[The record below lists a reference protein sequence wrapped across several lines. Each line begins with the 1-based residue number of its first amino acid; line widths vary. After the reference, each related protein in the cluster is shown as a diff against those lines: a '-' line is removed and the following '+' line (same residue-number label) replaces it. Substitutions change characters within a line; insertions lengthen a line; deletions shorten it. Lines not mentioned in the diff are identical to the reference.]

1 MIFCRIFGEGVC
13 LLDVSVW
20 VGLKFSCVELASTSP
35 FSLIGRRR
43 EAEGV
48 FDIRA
53 SYVSYSFVVVS
64 CLKDRRG
71 R

>member
-1 MIFCRIFGEGVC
+1 M
-13 LLDVSVW
+13 W